1 MINWFDK
8 SADPLK
14 IIKEL
19 QAEKGITKREAEAVV
34 RKQVPKE
41 SDYQK
46 KIKAAIPKKYPDALV
61 VKIAQ
66 GEFSQCGIPDLMA
79 VVEGHFFGFEVKRP
93 YFHRKT
99 GGTLQERT
107 IDWIR
112 KAGGTAG
119 FISYPQEALDMIE
132 DYLKEAGKHGSED

>member
-1 MINWFDK
+1 MINWFNK

-19 QAEKGITKREAEAVV
+19 QAEKGITRAEAEKIV

-41 SDYQK
+41 SDFQK
-46 KIKAAIPKKYPDALV
+46 KIMEAVKKAYPKAVV

-66 GEFSQCGIPDLMA
+66 GEFSQGGIPDLIA
-79 VVEGHFFGFEVKRP
+79 VIDGHFFGLEVKRP
-93 YFHRKT
+93 YFHGKT
-99 GGTLQERT
+99 EGTLQAKT
-107 IDWIR
+107 IRRIR
-112 KAGGTAG
+112 EAGGTAG